1 MPHDQ
6 VAAILGAPADSRSG
20 RSSVE
25 FLDVYVFAGEEALL
39 TYNKGEKL
47 LRSVRWNGTDLSLP
61 RIQRADHFLNAQ
73 SN

>member
-1 MPHDQ
+1 M
-6 VAAILGAPADSRSG
+6 
-20 RSSVE
+20 E

-47 LRSVRWNGTDLSLP
+47 LRSVRWDGTDLSLP

-73 SN
+73 ST